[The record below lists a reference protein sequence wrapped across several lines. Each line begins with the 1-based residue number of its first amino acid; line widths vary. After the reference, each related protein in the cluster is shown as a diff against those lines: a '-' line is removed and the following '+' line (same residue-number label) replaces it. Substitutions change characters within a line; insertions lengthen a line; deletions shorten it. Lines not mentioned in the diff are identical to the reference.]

1 VRDGLWKLDGE
12 AEVGRGAVRPSLPG
26 FALVRTVEAG
36 VDFDTV
42 EAVCASL
49 EVCAGFG
56 KVWSVLLRQRPS
68 SGADSSGARRRD

>member
-1 VRDGLWKLDGE
+1 
-12 AEVGRGAVRPSLPG
+12 
-26 FALVRTVEAG
+26 
-36 VDFDTV
+36 
-42 EAVCASL
+42 VCASL